1 VLKLE
6 TIDYSKFETQC
17 CRSNK
22 PQKQSK
28 EQRKIELLCY
38 TMMEVVTI
46 TSSNHGN
53 GMCDLQHNKQ

>member
-1 VLKLE
+1 MLKLE
-6 TIDYSKFETQC
+6 TIDFSKFETQC
-17 CRSNK
+17 CGSNK

-28 EQRKIELLCY
+28 EQGKIELLCY
-38 TMMEVVTI
+38 TTMEVIAI